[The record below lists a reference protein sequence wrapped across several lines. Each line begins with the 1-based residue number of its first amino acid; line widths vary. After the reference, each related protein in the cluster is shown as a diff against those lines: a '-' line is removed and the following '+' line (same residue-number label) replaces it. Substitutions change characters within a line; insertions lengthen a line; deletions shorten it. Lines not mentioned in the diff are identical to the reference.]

1 MTIGSASN
9 SPADCSIE
17 TETVGGGGTAPSW
30 IGSRRNTIF
39 QGRHD
44 RRPAPVAN
52 SARSQKTLAE
62 GSAAL
67 AAMRTALKLRAGPTA
82 QSRKRPRRQ

>member
-30 IGSRRNTIF
+30 MRQPTQHDFPEVAVIVARR
-39 QGRHD
+39 R
-44 RRPAPVAN
+44 VA
-52 SARSQKTLAE
+52 
-62 GSAAL
+62 
-67 AAMRTALKLRAGPTA
+67 KLRPLTNDAG
-82 QSRKRPRRQ
+82 